1 MSVLAPAVVAVR
13 AQVPAA
19 TVPMQLSVPSPTVTL
34 PVGVPPGDVTVKLI
48 VTASPTSDGSGVS
61 PVIVVVV
68 AAGFTAWA
76 TPAEVLPAKLALPA
90 YVAVRVLAPGV
101 VGTSVQPPA
110 ATVPEQLTVPS
121 LTVTLPLGAPPVEV
135 TVKLTAIP

>member
-19 TVPMQLSVPSPTVTL
+19 TVPMQLSVPSLTVTL

-68 AAGFTAWA
+68 AAAPTVCV
-76 TPAEVLPAKLALPA
+76 TPADVLPAKLASPA
-90 YVAVRVLAPGV
+90 KLA
-101 VGTSVQPPA
+101 
-110 ATVPEQLTVPS
+110 
-121 LTVTLPLGAPPVEV
+121 V
-135 TVKLTAIP
+135 TVRAPAEPNAMLQLPTTTLALQV